1 MRRIGWKFTV
11 NKKGE
16 VTMNKKKAF
25 KRLIEVKAEME
36 ELEKENKQL
45 RAYLMTNMEYREKM
59 YKDDYELK
67 FINRKTIVLKSKD
80 KIIKTLGTDT
90 FIKVA
95 HVNITDL
102 RREVSQKTFK
112 KLAKEIIYVPT
123 LILKTTQT
131 EEDDEE

>member
-1 MRRIGWKFTV
+1 
-11 NKKGE
+11 
-16 VTMNKKKAF
+16 MNKKKAF

-95 HVNITDL
+95 HVNVTDL
-102 RREVSQKTFK
+102 RREVSQKTFA